1 MYRNE
6 VINTLNELASVWTTV
21 REEIEYMIRDK
32 MEECGIPFCVE
43 DFGDYI
49 CVDFED
55 CDGYDRAVR
64 VDYQL
69 VGSNTWIINRAH

>member
-1 MYRNE
+1 M
-6 VINTLNELASVWTTV
+6 V
-21 REEIEYMIRDK
+21 RDK

-55 CDGYDRAVR
+55 CDGYDRAVQ

-69 VGSNTWIINRAH
+69 VGSNTWVINRAY